1 MERSSIAKPI
11 HPVLKACSIVA
22 EMGPHELLHFVV
34 KVVYPIQRIAFVL
47 HSVGFVA
54 CVDPPL
60 LRACASMTA
69 LRPLLPSWK
78 GHLVAHP
85 FPGRVN
91 SNALENHPSFANG
104 G

>member
-11 HPVLKACSIVA
+11 HPILKACSIVA

-34 KVVYPIQRIAFVL
+34 EVVYLIQRIAFAL
-47 HSVGFVA
+47 HSACFGA

-69 LRPLLPSWK
+69 LQPLLPSWK
-78 GHLVAHP
+78 GHLIAHP
-85 FPGRVN
+85 FSLGVSILMP
-91 SNALENHPSFANG
+91 
-104 G
+104 